1 MTNTYVVVNTNYKY
15 NEKAHDDMLQEGK
28 AAAYYSPWKDKIR
41 RIREGDKVF
50 LYQSGTGIVAA
61 GIGTGTVDT
70 KDYKGE
76 PDEEFFMVLD
86 SFQKLK
92 TPLSPGEIRKIA
104 GKNIVF
110 LQTLFLLPDEAGK
123 KIWKQIKGRQRNESV

>member
-86 SFQKLK
+86 SFQRLK